1 MATELWVPPSSAV
14 RQYKKAPPPKL
25 GEAFGAWAGE
35 DQHYAT
41 LPGGG
46 VIQFDLSRLTLQDY
60 RTMRDHYQINSSLT
74 VLTFM
79 VHQLDWHIEC
89 EDATIRDFVE
99 ENMRDIWTRLVR
111 GMATAFWCGYSP
123 MVLQYENDLQGRK
136 IVLDKVKDLQPE
148 TCRVNWREVNG
159 YAPPNEIKP
168 KLKVYD
174 GIKQWGH
181 KNPIP
186 VENSLWYAL
195 LMEQGDYYGKKL
207 LKPAFPSWFFSI
219 LVHLFAN
226 RYFERFGE
234 PLPIG
239 RADYEAEVEVDGKSM
254 TGRQAMENVLQSLRS
269 RSVVTLPSDRD
280 PVTKE
285 YTFDLEYLESQM
297 RGADFERYLSRLDEE
312 MSLGLFTPVLLF
324 RNAGTGSY
332 NLGVSH
338 MQMFLWMLNAL
349 AGDMK
354 EYIDKYICER
364 LKAINFTPNAPKVRW
379 VPRKMGKENVETYR
393 AIISELLAQGK
404 AGVDLDELGQ
414 AVGLTIKEIRAVQ
427 DDGGEGGE
435 RDDRVGR
442 PERDTSSGPR
452 GVGQPRRTAR
462 QISARISGQV
472 SKAFQQNTFGKNF
485 SPSLGFR
492 RRFEESLKAEG
503 ADDAT
508 AYQLSEDFY
517 GRVQAWMDDAIA
529 LGKGEY
535 ANAEDFMA
543 MFDRVLEVQVEALPE
558 RK

>member
-1 MATELWVPPSSAV
+1 MANQLWVPPSASV
-14 RQYKKAPPPKL
+14 QQHKKAQPPKL

-35 DQHYAT
+35 DMHYAT

-60 RTMRDHYQINSSLT
+60 RSMKDHYQINSSLT
-74 VLTFM
+74 VLSFM

-89 EDATIRDFVE
+89 SDPKIRDFVE
-99 ENMRDIWTRLVR
+99 ENVRDIWTRLVR
-111 GMATAFWCGYSP
+111 GMAQAFWAGYSP

-136 IVLDKVKDLQPE
+136 IVLDKVKDLRPE
-148 TCRVNWREVNG
+148 TCRVNWKEVKG
-159 YAPPNEIKP
+159 YAPPRQIKP
-168 KLKVYD
+168 KLKIYD
-174 GIKQWGH
+174 GISQWGNN
-181 KNPIP
+181 NPIP
-186 VENSLWYAL
+186 VENSLWYPV
-195 LMEQGDYYGKKL
+195 LMEEGDYYGRKL

-219 LVHLFAN
+219 LIHLFAN

-239 RADYEAEVEVDGKSM
+239 RADYEAEVVVDGKTMS
-254 TGRQAMENVLQSLRS
+254 GRQAMENVLSSLRS

-280 PVTKE
+280 PVSNE

-332 NLGVSH
+332 NLGIAH
-338 MQMFLWMLNAL
+338 MQMFLWMLNAI

-364 LKAINFTPNAPKVRW
+364 LKAINFTPNAPKCEW

-393 AIISELLAQGK
+393 SVITELLRQGR
-404 AGVDLDELGQ
+404 ATVDLDELSQ
-414 AVGLTIKEIRAVQ
+414 ALGLTITEAEQIQ
-427 DDGGEGGE
+427 EPDGDPED
-435 RDDRVGR
+435 DDRIGR
-442 PERDTSSGPR
+442 PERAGSSGPR
-452 GVGQPRRTAR
+452 GVGQPRETTR
-462 QISARISGQV
+462 QISARIAGQV
-472 SKAFQQNTFGKNF
+472 TKSFREKSFGKDF
-485 SPSLGFR
+485 HPSLGFR

-503 ADDAT
+503 ADATT
-508 AYQLSEDFY
+508 AYRLTEDFY

-529 LGKGEY
+529 LGMGEY
-535 ANAEDFMA
+535 EGEADFMQ
-543 MFDRVLEVQVEALPE
+543 MFDRVLEVQVESLTE
-558 RK
+558 SR